1 MPVADS
7 DFVFKSS
14 NKLASDIL
22 NGSEHCGE
30 VQTF

>member
-7 DFVFKSS
+7 DFVFKLS
-14 NKLASDIL
+14 NKLTTVIL
-22 NGSEHCGE
+22 NGYEHYGA